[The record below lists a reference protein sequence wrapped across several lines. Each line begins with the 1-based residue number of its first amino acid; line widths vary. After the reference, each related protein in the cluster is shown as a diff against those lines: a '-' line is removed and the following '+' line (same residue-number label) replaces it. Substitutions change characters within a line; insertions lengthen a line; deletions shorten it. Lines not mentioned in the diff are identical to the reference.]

1 MSQLTIAAAA
11 RAAGVDRATLY
22 RHVKAGKL
30 SLTRDERG
38 RRVVDVSELHRVFPP
53 VLQTVAPATAESAD
67 LLQAKL
73 EAVEE
78 KCALL
83 QQQLSAATAREQ
95 WMQQQIAA
103 LQQRL
108 LPAPKRSWT
117 DRWAETVAKWRMKV
131 DRV

>member
-1 MSQLTIAAAA
+1 MPQLSISEAA

-30 SLTRDERG
+30 SLTRDEKG
-38 RRVVDVSELHRVFPP
+38 RRVVDASELCRVFPP
-53 VLQTVAPATAESAD
+53 VLQTVAVATAESVD

-73 EAVEE
+73 EAAEE

-83 QQQLSAATAREQ
+83 QQQLNAATAREQ
-95 WMQQQIAA
+95 WMRQQLVE

-117 DRWAETVAKWRMKV
+117 DRWAEALAKLRMKV